1 MWDIAICDY
10 DLADARE
17 ISRMLEELLARQPHR
32 IHLFARGQNLLDE
45 ITDRKLEPA
54 MVFLNTQLGEE
65 SGIRL
70 AADILKLRRCCQIIF
85 MSASDR
91 YPEGIY
97 DVDHI
102 YFLLKPVQNDA
113 LEKAVTLGIRHIE
126 AMKSECLYVRNKS
139 GDFVVP
145 LDEICSL
152 EKEKRKIRVRTVGGE
167 ACSFYGK
174 FEEIEDQLKETFI
187 RCHHSFIVNLYRV
200 KSMGKDFF
208 ILWDDRKI
216 PISRTYIKQARQQF
230 MDYAGEAYD
239 KRRIQQDCSKA

>member
-1 MWDIAICDY
+1 MWDIVICDY

-17 ISRMLEELLARQPHR
+17 IGRMLEHLLVQQPHR
-32 IHLFARGQNLLDE
+32 LHLFTKGQPLLDE
-45 ITDRKLEPA
+45 ITDRRIEPA
-54 MVFLNTQLGEE
+54 MVILNTQLGEE

-70 AADILKLRRCCQIIF
+70 AADIQRLCHCCQIIF
-85 MSASDR
+85 MSASNL

-102 YFLLKPVQNDA
+102 YFLLKPVDRHA
-113 LEKAVTLGIRHIE
+113 LEKAVNLGFRHLSL
-126 AMKSECLYVRNKS
+126 MKPECLYIRNKS

-145 LDEICSL
+145 MDEICSL
-152 EKEKRKIRVRTVGGE
+152 EKEKRKIMVRTVKGE
-167 ACSFYGK
+167 VCSFYGK
-174 FEEIEDQLKETFI
+174 FEEIEDQLKSTFI

-230 MDYAGEAYD
+230 ADYAGEAYD
-239 KRRIQQDCSKA
+239 KRRIQ